1 MMERYRWSTEE
12 IRRQLARGGGLAGL
26 SGIEGGDVRDL
37 EAAAAQGSRRAELA
51 LEVFVYQVKKTIGA
65 FAAAMGGLEAVA
77 FTGGIGENSARLRSA
92 CCQGLE
98 FLGIRLDP
106 VKNGAGSGDRM
117 VSADD
122 SRVAVLALAANEE
135 LIVAR
140 RVYRCLVT
148 RRGA

>member
-1 MMERYRWSTEE
+1 
-12 IRRQLARGGGLAGL
+12 
-26 SGIEGGDVRDL
+26 
-37 EAAAAQGSRRAELA
+37 
-51 LEVFVYQVKKTIGA
+51 
-65 FAAAMGGLEAVA
+65 
-77 FTGGIGENSARLRSA
+77 
-92 CCQGLE
+92 
-98 FLGIRLDP
+98 
-106 VKNGAGSGDRM
+106 M